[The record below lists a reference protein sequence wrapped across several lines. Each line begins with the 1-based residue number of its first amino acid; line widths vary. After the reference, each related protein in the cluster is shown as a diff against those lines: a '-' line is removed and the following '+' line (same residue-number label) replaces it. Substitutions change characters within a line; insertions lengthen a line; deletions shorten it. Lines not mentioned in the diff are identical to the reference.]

1 MVLLGEETF
10 SSHRDSKLGDCLDNA
25 GVSGEVKVEEGASTP
40 EGPAVILKIQI
51 WAGVIG
57 MFAGECSC

>member
-10 SSHRDSKLGDCLDNA
+10 SSHRDSKLGDHLDNA
-25 GVSGEVKVEEGASTP
+25 GMSGEVKVEVASTP

-51 WAGVIG
+51 
-57 MFAGECSC
+57 